1 MYSPYES
8 RYFHDLLVALFTR
21 ADVLPRYVQHLS
33 QIHSILAM
41 VRAGLGL
48 AIVPAAAASLKIS
61 DVRLRPLK
69 LRTPRPGRA
78 VHGLAPR
85 RREPAALRAGQNRR
99 RIVLR
104 GGDGRLMLNPHRSI

>member
-1 MYSPYES
+1 MG
-8 RYFHDLLVALFTR
+8 LFTR
-21 ADVLPRYVQHLS
+21 AEGLPRYVQHLS

-69 LRTPRPGRA
+69 LRTRVP
-78 VHGLAPR
+78 VELFMVWR
-85 RREPAALRAGQNRR
+85 RDDENPLLSALVKIAGELSSAE
-99 RIVLR
+99 VA
-104 GGDGRLMLNPHRSI
+104 DD

>member
-48 AIVPAAAASLKIS
+48 AIVPAAAAGLKIS
-61 DVRLRPLK
+61 DIRLRPLK
-69 LRTPRPGRA
+69 LRTRLP
-78 VHGLAPR
+78 VELFMVWR
-85 RREPAALRAGQNRR
+85 RDDENPLLSALVKIAGE
-99 RIVLR
+99 LSCA
-104 GGDGRLMLNPHRSI
+104 DPMED